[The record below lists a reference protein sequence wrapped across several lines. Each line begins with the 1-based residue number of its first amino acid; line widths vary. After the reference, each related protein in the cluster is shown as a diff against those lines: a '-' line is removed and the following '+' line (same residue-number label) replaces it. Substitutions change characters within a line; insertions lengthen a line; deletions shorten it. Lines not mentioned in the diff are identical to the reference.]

1 MQSNLL
7 YPFLLGF
14 GLYALVLRLMLH
26 RQKIAI
32 THVMLEREV
41 HMVKDGFVDDY
52 DIIIHEMSEVVKV
65 VTSKSKN

>member
-1 MQSNLL
+1 MQSNPL
-7 YPFLLGF
+7 YPCLLGF

-32 THVMLEREV
+32 THVMLERVV
-41 HMVKDGFVDDY
+41 HMVKDCFVDDC
-52 DIIIHEMSEVVKV
+52 DIIIDEMSEVVKV

>member
-14 GLYALVLRLMLH
+14 GFYALVLRLMLH
-26 RQKIAI
+26 GQKIAI
-32 THVMLEREV
+32 THVMLERVV

-52 DIIIHEMSEVVKV
+52 DIIIDEVFEVVKV
-65 VTSKSKN
+65 VTPKSKN